1 MVPDSPDHPQFV
13 LPGSPDSRDYPVSF
27 LNDPVMTAPI
37 DLVIFG
43 ASGDLTRR
51 KILPALGRLVA
62 REGDRRTS
70 PDLSRWI
77 LGNRQRLTTTVIWI
91 RLDGRAGHSPST
103 PASIALQVLLEGRP
117 AGVVGQRIACRG
129 VRPTGLSSLPSQ
141 DISTCRCRVWGYARA
156 HGAAPSSSK
165 STPLWKPVQR
175 T

>member
-1 MVPDSPDHPQFV
+1 MVPDSPDYPQFV

-141 DISTCRCRVWGYARA
+141 DISTCRCRV
-156 HGAAPSSSK
+156 
-165 STPLWKPVQR
+165 
-175 T
+175 